1 MNSNQSAVKMKK
13 SSNDAGH
20 FRIFATV
27 MLGILAA
34 IALIPLILIVIASFT
49 DETALL
55 RDGYSFLPAK
65 FSLAAYVYM
74 VQQGKII
81 FRAYGISL
89 LVTCVGT
96 VVSVLITAMIAY
108 PMSRSS
114 ISRIRSGR

>member
-1 MNSNQSAVKMKK
+1 MKK

-55 RDGYSFLPAK
+55 RDG
-65 FSLAAYVYM
+65 
-74 VQQGKII
+74 
-81 FRAYGISL
+81 
-89 LVTCVGT
+89 
-96 VVSVLITAMIAY
+96 
-108 PMSRSS
+108 
-114 ISRIRSGR
+114 